1 MTPIAFT
8 FIGIKLALWVTKG
21 MEYTIQKQQ
30 FRIVAI
36 KEYGVMSS
44 VSLFLVMLNTIC
56 LQKSEY
62 KMVSSFAHKLF
73 I

>member
-1 MTPIAFT
+1 MTSIAFT
-8 FIGIKLALWVTKG
+8 FIGIKLALWATKG

-44 VSLFLVMLNTIC
+44 VSLFLVMLNRIC
-56 LQKSEY
+56 LQKSE
-62 KMVSSFAHKLF
+62 
-73 I
+73 